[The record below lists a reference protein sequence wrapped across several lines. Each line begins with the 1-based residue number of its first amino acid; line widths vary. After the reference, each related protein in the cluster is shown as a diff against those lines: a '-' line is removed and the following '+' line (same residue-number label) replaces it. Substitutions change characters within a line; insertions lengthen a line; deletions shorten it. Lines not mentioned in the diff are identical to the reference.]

1 MCHHLNIQMYIIFI
15 WDIVGIIDN
24 YIREKYVGTQ
34 KKKKKKEDCK
44 LLVSHPYTNFFPN
57 RNLMLERHAV
67 ACHYLHKF
75 MLLKNPILMP
85 LIELIFQE
93 KVNFE
98 CGR

>member
-1 MCHHLNIQMYIIFI
+1 
-15 WDIVGIIDN
+15 
-24 YIREKYVGTQ
+24 
-34 KKKKKKEDCK
+34 
-44 LLVSHPYTNFFPN
+44 
-57 RNLMLERHAV
+57 MLERHAV